1 MENEYSVI
9 GRSRPIGDAALK
21 VTGQKVY
28 VGDMELP
35 GMLYGKVLLSN
46 VAHAEIKS
54 IDTSAAEALPGVK
67 AVATYLNTPQ
77 IRYNSAVRF
86 IEHQLPDT
94 ERIFDHR
101 VRFVGDRVAAVAAET
116 PEIAR
121 KAVNLIKV
129 EYEELPVITDVEEA
143 IKPEACHIHEGGNI
157 VGVSRA
163 EAGNVELAFGEC
175 DHVFEDRYTTQAIHH
190 AAIEPHIAIADYDP
204 NGKLTVYSPCQNT
217 FAFRVIMSRIFG
229 LSYNKIRMVAPAIGG
244 AFGGKLE
251 VTVEPVAAVLS
262 QMTGKPVKVEYNRK
276 ESILSTRV
284 RHASVSY
291 IKTGFM
297 KDGTLKAV
305 DFKVYT
311 NTGAY
316 ASSALN
322 VSGAM
327 SHKVFKAYKI
337 DHMRFQC
344 QPVYTNTEIAGAMR
358 GYGSPQ
364 VYFGWQRQ
372 LQKIADFLH
381 MDMADLQMKNL
392 VDPDSCDPIFH
403 KPHGNPRPKECLKR
417 AMELAG
423 YEEWLKEQ
431 EATRDQEIR
440 IGVGMALGVHGN
452 NCVGAHRDVSTPMLK
467 MNEDGSCIYYTG
479 SHDMGTDT
487 LGMQMQIV
495 SEVLGISMDRVDC
508 LAADTDVV
516 HWHIGDYSSRGVF
529 VAGSAAKKTAEAMK
543 KELQI
548 EAAKLLET
556 DPDNIELRDN
566 RAWCMDNK
574 EKNASLRD
582 VMIHCQSVSMRELM
596 VAETYE
602 AKRGAT
608 SYGVHIAK
616 VEVNTRTG
624 QVRPLEYA
632 AVHDIGRAINP
643 MMLRGQLAGAIQM
656 GLGYGLSE
664 EISYDE
670 KGKPA
675 VQTLKKYKVLR
686 ASDMPK
692 LHMDFV
698 ESPEGEP
705 DGPYGAKAL
714 GECPVVPAAPAV
726 VNAICN
732 AIHGQIN
739 DLPARPDRVLGVMDS
754 QNQTER

>member
-1 MENEYSVI
+1 MEHEYNVI
-9 GRSRPIGDAALK
+9 GKPRPIGDAALK

-28 VGDMELP
+28 VGDMDLP
-35 GMLYGKVLLSN
+35 GMLYGKVLLST
-46 VAHAEIKS
+46 VAHGEIVS
-54 IDTSAAEALPGVK
+54 IDTSEAEALPGVK

-77 IRYNSAVRF
+77 VRYNSAVRF

-94 ERIFDHR
+94 ERIFDRR
-101 VRFVGDRVAAVAAET
+101 VRFIGDRVAAVAAET
-116 PEIAR
+116 PETAR
-121 KAVNLIKV
+121 KAVSLIKV
-129 EYEELPVITDVEEA
+129 EYQELPVITDVEEA
-143 IKPEACHIHEGGNI
+143 MKPGAYPIHEGGNI
-157 VGVSRA
+157 VGTSRA
-163 EAGNVELAFGEC
+163 EAGNVEEAFSQC
-175 DHVFEDRYTTQAIHH
+175 DYVFEDRYTTQAIHH
-190 AAIEPHIAIADYDP
+190 AAIEPHIAIGDYDP
-204 NGKLTVYSPCQNT
+204 RGKLTIYSPCQNT
-217 FAFRVIMSRIFG
+217 FAFRVILSRIFG
-229 LSYNKIRMVAPAIGG
+229 LPYNKIRVVSPAIGG

-262 QMTGKPVKVEYNRK
+262 QMTGRPVRVEYNRK
-276 ESILSTRV
+276 ETILSTRV

-291 IKTGFM
+291 VKTGFM
-297 KDGTLKAV
+297 KDGSLKAV
-305 DFKVYT
+305 DFRVYT

-337 DHMRFQC
+337 GHMRFQC

-372 LQKIADFLH
+372 LQRIADFLH
-381 MDMADLQMKNL
+381 MDMAQLQYKNM

-403 KPHGNPRPKECLKR
+403 KPHGNPRPKDCLKR
-417 AMELAG
+417 AMELIDYDAC
-423 YEEWLKEQ
+423 LKEQ
-431 EATRDQEIR
+431 EATKNDEIR
-440 IGVGMALGVHGN
+440 IGVGLALGVHGN
-452 NCVGAHRDVSTPMLK
+452 NCVGAHRDVSTPMIK

-495 SEVLGISMDRVDC
+495 SEVLGISMDRIDC

-529 VAGSAAKKTAEAMK
+529 VIGSAAKKTAEAMK
-543 KELQI
+543 KELQT
-548 EAAKLLET
+548 EAAKVLET
-556 DPDNIELRDN
+556 EPDNIALRDN
-566 RAWCMDNK
+566 RAWRKDD
-574 EKNASLRD
+574 ESKNVSLRD
-582 VMIHCQSVSMRELM
+582 VMIHCQSVSMRELIA
-596 VAETYE
+596 AETYQ
-602 AKRGAT
+602 AVRGAN
-608 SYGVHIAK
+608 SYGVHIVK
-616 VEVNTRTG
+616 VQVNTRTG
-624 QVRPLEYA
+624 EVKPLEYA
-632 AVHDIGRAINP
+632 AVQDVGHVINP

-656 GLGYGLSE
+656 GLGYGLCE

-670 KGKPA
+670 KGRPG

-686 ASDMPK
+686 ASHMPK
-692 LHMDFV
+692 LYMDFV

-705 DGPYGAKAL
+705 GGPFGAKAL

-732 AIHGQIN
+732 AVRGQIN
-739 DLPARPDRVLGVMDS
+739 DLPARPDRVLKALHE
-754 QNQTER
+754 N